1 MKILKNLY
9 LALAMG
15 TAALCSAPDAS
26 AQPPGKQVV
35 AKSTADM
42 VLRHDVEARRSMR
55 AALPRPATKAPLREA
70 AAATTTLYGSV
81 IDSYSETYYVGPGI
95 YAYSPY
101 DVSNFSCVAKDI
113 RVYGGGTYGGG
124 IYYAQDFT
132 ENRDGT
138 LVLPVALHLYS
149 PKDNWFLTET

>member
-1 MKILKNLY
+1 MKSLKNLC
-9 LALAMG
+9 LALALG
-15 TAALCSAPDAS
+15 TAACCAAPDAS
-26 AQPPGKQVV
+26 AQPAGKQV
-35 AKSTADM
+35 APKSAAEM
-42 VLRHDVEARRSMR
+42 VLRHDVTSRRNTR
-55 AALPRPATKAPLREA
+55 AALPRPANAAPLREA
-70 AAATTTLYGSV
+70 APGTTTLYGSV

-101 DVSNFSCVAKDI
+101 DVSTFSCVAKDI
-113 RVYGGGTYGGG
+113 RVYGGGTYGNG

-149 PKDNWFLTET
+149 PKDNWFLT